1 MSWVALG
8 VGVLGAGVSL
18 YNGSQQ
24 RKQAQAAQSANDAQ
38 QSMLDGA
45 DGRAIFGSVPEAALF
60 ETKPYV
66 PINYGQVQAT
76 TINDNITALPKIDEL
91 TSALNASLRADS
103 GLRIENFAP
112 GFQANLKTLTN
123 AAGSLVNGR
132 LPYSDVMDI
141 VANRGELAGSLGTPG
156 TATNATLKDLGLS
169 RLSAMQSGADM

>member
-1 MSWVALG
+1 MSWVAIG
-8 VGVLGAGVSL
+8 VGVSAIGTGYSI
-18 YNGSQQ
+18 YSSN
-24 RKQAQAAQSANDAQ
+24 KQSNAAEDAQARQ

-103 GLRIENFAP
+103 GLRIESSFAP
-112 GFQANLKTLTN
+112 AFRRT
-123 AAGSLVNGR
+123 
-132 LPYSDVMDI
+132 
-141 VANRGELAGSLGTPG
+141 
-156 TATNATLKDLGLS
+156 
-169 RLSAMQSGADM
+169 